1 MAFFVILTIYKNTFK
16 VNRKKPEN
24 SSLLRQENIKEIMI
38 NHKGTMMTTEYKLS
52 TWNNISAKLLKIQ
65 NHD

>member
-24 SSLLRQENIKEIMI
+24 CSLLRQENIKEIMI

-52 TWNNISAKLLKIQ
+52 T
-65 NHD
+65 